1 MALSLPVF
9 TSSFESQ
16 VGKRLL
22 QIRFEFGD
30 AVFEL
35 RERIWTR
42 KWKTGQDRRADLGGS
57 HGGGLKGT
65 AEVPRMMTG

>member
-1 MALSLPVF
+1 M
-9 TSSFESQ
+9 
-16 VGKRLL
+16 L
-22 QIRFEFGD
+22 QIRFELGD

-57 HGGGLKGT
+57 HGGGLEGT